1 MSKLNL
7 LLGIIIGLTILSC
20 SSDNDEPNNPTPQ
33 DETNKK
39 LIKITEE
46 GTYGIYEIIYAYNSD
61 DIVTEIESSFT
72 EFGQNIP
79 EDIHNVVYTYE
90 NDLVISAIVYE
101 NDELYLT
108 IAYNYINDRLTEEI
122 RYTLNG
128 MEDEKMVYLYNMN
141 DEVNGFNYYVEEI
154 LQQEMS
160 YVYSNGNITIAEDSS
175 DHLEISYDSN
185 PTPYSNF
192 SDTNKIIFG
201 PLLIQSLSENNI
213 VNEIRTYNVGSS
225 NESIR
230 NYETTIT
237 YDSDNYPITKI
248 LTETYNNNTNTI
260 RTTIFEYE

>member
-1 MSKLNL
+1 MSKLNV

-20 SSDNDEPNNPTPQ
+20 SSDNDEPNNPTLP

-39 LIKITEE
+39 IIKSTEE
-46 GTYGIYEIIYAYNSD
+46 GTYGVYEIIYVYNSD

-79 EDIHNVVYTYE
+79 EDIHNIVYTYE

-108 IAYNYINDRLTEEI
+108 IEYNYINDRLTE
-122 RYTLNG
+122 RVSYTSNG
-128 MEDEKMVYLYNMN
+128 IEDEKMVYLYNMN
-141 DEVNGFNYYVEEI
+141 DEVNGINYYVEEI

-160 YVYSNGNITIAEDSS
+160 FTYQNGNISITDDNTDYS
-175 DHLEISYDSN
+175 EISYDTN
-185 PTPYSNF
+185 PTPYAYF

-201 PLLIQSLSENNI
+201 QFLIQSLSDNNI
-213 VNEIRTYNVGSS
+213 VNEIRTYNVGGS
-225 NESIR
+225 NESTR

-237 YDSDNYPITKI
+237 YDSDNYPTTKI

-260 RTTIFEYE
+260 RTTTFEYE